1 MEKTSN
7 IGIYD
12 LAVIGNGI
20 AAQSFLWNLSQK
32 ESKSQN
38 FSIAHIY
45 SEKLAP
51 ACTLRSSAT
60 VSLNGID
67 EDVSA
72 LGNDM
77 RESFFLFDELFKKY
91 RTDGVE

>member
-20 AAQSFLWNLSQK
+20 AAHSFLWNLSNT
-32 ESKSQN
+32 EVSRSQN

-60 VSLNGID
+60 VSLNGI
-67 EDVSA
+67 EADVST

-77 RESFFLFDELFKKY
+77 REAFFMFD
-91 RTDGVE
+91 DGA